1 MIDLLHLPK
10 PTTGNAD
17 YFIGKSTSLGQS
29 WETWEKPRGITMI
42 RFICIGGGGSG
53 GNGFASATT
62 NARGGGGGGGSGGYS
77 SGVLPAI
84 LIPDR
89 VYISAGRGGIVGA
102 GIGSYV
108 SVIPYTTSLIGIYT
122 LCYANGGSGGGNG
135 TATAV
140 GALGA
145 AAVIATRANTLL
157 SGYGELNLYV
167 GSAGSAGGAV
177 AGGNAT
183 VITYPTTGLL
193 LSGGCGGGGG
203 ASGTGG
209 TSGGPAITT
218 PGSLLFPSISAG
230 TNGSPGGVGGT
241 GIELY
246 QPLLSTGGGG
256 GGASN
261 SATTAGGAGGNAGFG
276 SGGGGGGAGGTG
288 GGGAGGNGGNGL
300 VIINYW

>member
-17 YFIGKSTSLGQS
+17 YFIGKSSTLGQS

-62 NARGGGGGGGSGGYS
+62 TARGGGGGGGSGGYS
-77 SGVLPAI
+77 SVVLPAI
-84 LIPDR
+84 LIPDT

-102 GIGSYV
+102 GMGSYV
-108 SVIPYTTSLIGIYT
+108 TVIPYTGLTAIYT
-122 LCYANGGSGGGNG
+122 LCYANGGSAGGNG
-135 TATAV
+135 AAGAV

-145 AAVIATRANTLL
+145 AAPIATRANTLL
-157 SGYGELNLYV
+157 SGYGELILY
-167 GSAGSAGGAV
+167 AGSQGSTGGAV
-177 AGGNAT
+177 AGGNSTA
-183 VITYPTTGLL
+183 ITYPVTGLL

-203 ASGTGG
+203 ATGTGG
-209 TSGGPAITT
+209 TAGVAITT

-261 SATTAGGAGGNAGFG
+261 SATTAGGPGGNA
-276 SGGGGGGAGGTG
+276 
-288 GGGAGGNGGNGL
+288 
-300 VIINYW
+300 